1 MTKELI
7 DALEKDID
15 SMDFDFFLK
24 SKTEKGIYL
33 LYDDSRCDEDKLYSI
48 YKKHKNFSYNE
59 LSGFLPFEKLKEKY
73 GLEID
78 QISENDKESM
88 EKFGKELICFELKDS
103 QSQ

>member
-1 MTKELI
+1 MTNTLI
-7 DALEKDID
+7 DELEKEID
-15 SMDFDFFLK
+15 STELEFIIK

-88 EKFGKELICFELKDS
+88 ENFGKELICFELKDT